1 MTGVFSN
8 FGLPWPTDQGMGVL
22 GHDVALFLVF
32 SRTSTV
38 FSSVLFSACP
48 HFLHYLYA
56 DCLVMAIV
64 TGARRYLAAV
74 LIHSYAK

>member
-8 FGLPWPTDQGMGVL
+8 FGLPTDHGMGVL

-38 FSSVLFSACP
+38 FSSVLFDACP
-48 HFLHYLYA
+48 HFLHFLYA
-56 DCLVMAIV
+56 DRLVMAVV
-64 TGARRYLAAV
+64 TGDRRYLAAV